1 MPWLQGRPLAAHIH
15 RAFRRF
21 HTGVFGS
28 GRAEIQSDLR
38 ASREHWDDTMESSED
53 IKLRLRGSCRSQSMS
68 REGLSK
74 TTLDRDSSE
83 YEELE
88 RSDDL
93 QNMYGCVYVYVNV
106 YV

>member
-1 MPWLQGRPLAAHIH
+1 
-15 RAFRRF
+15 
-21 HTGVFGS
+21 
-28 GRAEIQSDLR
+28 
-38 ASREHWDDTMESSED
+38 
-53 IKLRLRGSCRSQSMS
+53 MS

-74 TTLDRDSSE
+74 STLDRDSSV

-106 YV
+106 YVYIEHICVCMCMCICHKG